1 MALRNGYAMRPT
13 MSSATGRISAYA
25 SSRSWTR
32 LMRCQATPLACGAP
46 ASGRVRTSWRCDG
59 VPAAP
64 PPAPPAGPCAT
75 EPAPLLHRQA
85 IVDLLDALV
94 GFVHSLLRRH
104 LVHDHAGHHVRQHV
118 ARDDLG
124 GRRRGRA
131 GPAHGPPKLDGL
143 DDHLAVRI

>member
-32 LMRCQATPLACGAP
+32 LMRCHARRAALGA
-46 ASGRVRTSWRCDG
+46 ASAGRARTSGLWRG
-59 VPAAP
+59 APAAP
-64 PPAPPAGPCAT
+64 PPAPLTGPCAT
-75 EPAPLLHRQA
+75 PWTPLLHRQA

-104 LVHDHAGHHVRQHV
+104 LVHDHAGQHVRQHV

-124 GRRRGRA
+124 RRRRGRA
-131 GPAHGPPKLDGL
+131 GPTHGPAELDGL
-143 DDHLAVRI
+143 DDHLAVR